1 MRQRFDGKSVLMTG
15 AGGGIGR
22 ATALL
27 FAEEGARL
35 TLVDR
40 NEADAKETARQVE
53 KSGGRAIAF
62 GADVTRPVDC
72 EAMVKEAVAAFGRID
87 VAFNNAGVGG
97 SGYPIAEEEDIAW
110 EQIVGTNLKGVYLS
124 MKYEIPE
131 MLKTG
136 GGTIVN
142 TASVA
147 GLIGEPGIASYTA
160 SKHGVVGLTKAT
172 ALDYIRKGIRINAV
186 CPGATLTPMLHKWF
200 QDPKVEE
207 FVLARH
213 PIGRACQP
221 DEIGR
226 AVLFLASEESSYVVG
241 HALPVDGG
249 LTAQ

>member
-1 MRQRFDGKSVLMTG
+1 MKQRFEDKSVLITG

-40 NEADAKETARQVE
+40 NEDDAKETARQVE
-53 KSGGRAIAF
+53 RAGGRAVSF
-62 GADVTRPVDC
+62 GADVSKHADC
-72 EAMVKEAVAAFGRID
+72 EAMVKEAVATFGRID

-110 EQIVGTNLKGVYLS
+110 ESIVGTNLKGVYLS
-124 MKYEIPE
+124 MKCEIPE
-131 MLKTG
+131 MLKVG

-160 SKHGVVGLTKAT
+160 SKHGVVGLTRAT
-172 ALDYIRKGIRINAV
+172 ALDYIRKGIRVNCI
-186 CPGATLTPMLHKWF
+186 CPGATLTPMLLKWF
-200 QDPKVEE
+200 QDPEVEK
-207 FVLARH
+207 FVLGRV
-213 PIGRACQP
+213 PFGRACQP

-226 AVLFLASEESSYVVG
+226 AVLFLASDESSYVVG
-241 HALPVDGG
+241 HALAVDGG